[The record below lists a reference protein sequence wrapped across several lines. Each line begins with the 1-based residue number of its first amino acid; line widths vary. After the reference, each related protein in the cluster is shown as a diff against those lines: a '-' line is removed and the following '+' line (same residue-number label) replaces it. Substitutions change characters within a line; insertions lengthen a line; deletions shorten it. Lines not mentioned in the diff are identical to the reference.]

1 MDKMG
6 QVTRVAL
13 TMLTAKKRPIGRK
26 QAEEKMKSGVDDG
39 PYKQVLQNLILEK
52 EKIKEEMRGE
62 EDDTR
67 AQGITG
73 GAQGGGRSKQGSE
86 VDVGRTK
93 DHIL

>member
-39 PYKQVLQNLILEK
+39 PYKQVLQNLIF
-52 EKIKEEMRGE
+52 GE
-62 EDDTR
+62 R
-67 AQGITG
+67 KNK
-73 GAQGGGRSKQGSE
+73 GRDE
-86 VDVGRTK
+86 RRPR
-93 DHIL
+93 

>member
-26 QAEEKMKSGVDDG
+26 QAKEKMKSGVDDG
-39 PYKQVLQNLILEK
+39 PYKQVLQNLIFGER
-52 EKIKEEMRGE
+52 KIKEMRGE

-67 AQGITG
+67 AQGITEESKVEADKNRLG
-73 GAQGGGRSKQGSE
+73 G
-86 VDVGRTK
+86 
-93 DHIL
+93 